1 MAIVDYLRTQFRAYL
16 QETGE
21 SIRAIAVNS
30 GIDYQKLYRLNNGE
44 LKNLGYF
51 DARVVLDIIKPEDA
65 QKKLLEFFP
74 AETKEL
80 NAALSAAAIEA
91 IRAVSKS
98 PMATEIHIFVAERDE
113 VYSEDIAREYGNRGL
128 QVIEELERKGAIVRS
143 ESGQI
148 RDGLEGL
155 ATAPGDVL
163 ADLYQ
168 NYGDI
173 VDQQEPGHLLRLYSK
188 GLNDEGLRK
197 VYGIIAEASLA
208 ITETI
213 RDPQYRGSKI
223 YLATLLCG
231 QLTDRAKEAKV

>member
-1 MAIVDYLRTQFRAYL
+1 MAIVDYLRTQFRGYL
-16 QETGE
+16 QQTGE
-21 SIRAIAVNS
+21 SIRAIAVNH

-44 LKNLGYF
+44 LKNLSYF
-51 DARVVLDIIKPEDA
+51 DARSIMDIVKPEDG

-80 NAALSAAAIEA
+80 NAALSATAMEA
-91 IRAVSKS
+91 IRAVSRS

-128 QVIEELERKGAIVRS
+128 QVLEELERKGAFVRT

-148 RDGLEGL
+148 KDGLKGL
-155 ATAPGDVL
+155 TTAPDEIL
-163 ADLYQ
+163 ADLYR
-168 NYGDI
+168 NYGEI
-173 VDQQEPGHLLRLYSK
+173 VDCNEPGHLLRLYSK
-188 GLNDEGLRK
+188 GLSDEGLRK
-197 VYGIIAEASLA
+197 VYGIIAEASSA
-208 ITETI
+208 ISETI
-213 RDPQYRGSKI
+213 FDPQYHGSRI